1 MNTNTETKTKTAS
14 TKTKPTPAKAKVV
27 PAKAKTA
34 IKTKTKPAPKAKAK
48 PALKTKVVPKKPVSK
63 KYLSTYNSE
72 IIKLKNKYKNIKM
85 CCDDQNQL
93 VNLIKDVE
101 KIMEMKE
108 IEPNLGKLYKQLDN
122 KIENLQRKE
131 MMINILRI
139 FLDDDYYSTKEKK
152 ERMKKFI
159 EEKTD
164 IKLKDKCVNVGKLIS
179 SSYLVKFYE
188 HKTNKKRII
197 KEKIITHYNLKSDNN
212 FGYNISSILDE
223 IKIFQKLKKEDFTS
237 RLLDYYICEK
247 NDDIVLYMEIEKKG
261 EPLSKWLDEDNILT
275 ESHKKSIKD
284 LLVKLHKLNIIY
296 KSGFNTDGLLID
308 TTKKTKKFYI
318 SNFENSDTRNHLFSK
333 AKKEDIENLD
343 FVLKWSSPYSEIEL
357 KSLIIYDIGVKFIF

>member
-1 MNTNTETKTKTAS
+1 MNTNTTTKKKTVS
-14 TKTKPTPAKAKVV
+14 KKAKIV
-27 PAKAKTA
+27 PS
-34 IKTKTKPAPKAKAK
+34 
-48 PALKTKVVPKKPVSK
+48 KTKVGPKKTFLVSK

-72 IIKLKNKYKNIKM
+72 ISKLKKIYKNIKM

-101 KIMEMKE
+101 KIMEMKK
-108 IEPNLGKLYKQLDN
+108 IEPHLGKLYKELDN
-122 KIENLQRKE
+122 KIEHFQRKK

-159 EEKTD
+159 EEKSD
-164 IKLKDKCVNVGKLIS
+164 IKFKDKCVNVGKLIS

-212 FGYNISSILDE
+212 FRYNISSILDE
-223 IKIFQKLKKEDFTS
+223 IKIFQKLKNEDFTP

-261 EPLSKWLDEDNILT
+261 EPLSKWLEEDNILT

-318 SNFENSDTRNHLFSK
+318 SNFENSDTRSHLFLK
-333 AKKEDIENLD
+333 AKKEDIEKLD
-343 FVLKWSSPYSEIEL
+343 FALKVSSPYSEIEL

>member
-1 MNTNTETKTKTAS
+1 MNTNTSTKAKSALKAKTKPTPTKAKTAS
-14 TKTKPTPAKAKVV
+14 TK
-27 PAKAKTA
+27 AKTVP
-34 IKTKTKPAPKAKAK
+34 TKSKSAPKAKAK
-48 PALKTKVVPKKPVSK
+48 PALKTKVVPKKTVSK

-72 IIKLKNKYKNIKM
+72 ISKLKNKYKNIKM

-108 IEPNLGKLYKQLDN
+108 IEPNLGKLYKELDN
-122 KIENLQRKE
+122 KIENFQRKE

-164 IKLKDKCVNVGKLIS
+164 IKFKDKSENVGKLIS

-197 KEKIITHYNLKSDNN
+197 KEKIITHYNL
-212 FGYNISSILDE
+212 
-223 IKIFQKLKKEDFTS
+223 
-237 RLLDYYICEK
+237 
-247 NDDIVLYMEIEKKG
+247 
-261 EPLSKWLDEDNILT
+261 
-275 ESHKKSIKD
+275 
-284 LLVKLHKLNIIY
+284 
-296 KSGFNTDGLLID
+296 
-308 TTKKTKKFYI
+308 
-318 SNFENSDTRNHLFSK
+318 
-333 AKKEDIENLD
+333 
-343 FVLKWSSPYSEIEL
+343 
-357 KSLIIYDIGVKFIF
+357 